1 MGASCDFTQIIIPYV
16 LLQIYRMQVSQLNKE
31 NFDWRNLYTVH
42 VYICTSIQGY
52 QRSDMYHCIF
62 NQIPVSTA
70 IYINH
75 DHSLS
80 ITG

>member
-31 NFDWRNLYTVH
+31 NFDRRNLYTVH
-42 VYICTSIQGY
+42 VYTSIQGY
-52 QRSDMYHCIF
+52 QRSDTYHCIF